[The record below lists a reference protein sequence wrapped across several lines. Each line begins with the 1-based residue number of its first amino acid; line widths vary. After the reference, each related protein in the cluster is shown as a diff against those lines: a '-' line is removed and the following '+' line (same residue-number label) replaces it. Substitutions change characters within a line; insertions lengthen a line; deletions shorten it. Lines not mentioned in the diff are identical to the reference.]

1 MITLMAMSFMIG
13 SLTIFFFIP
22 SINCIRSS
30 IWNIYQKFNAHYE
43 KIYSKINDV

>member
-1 MITLMAMSFMIG
+1 MITLMAMSFIIG
-13 SLTIFFFIP
+13 SLLIFFIP